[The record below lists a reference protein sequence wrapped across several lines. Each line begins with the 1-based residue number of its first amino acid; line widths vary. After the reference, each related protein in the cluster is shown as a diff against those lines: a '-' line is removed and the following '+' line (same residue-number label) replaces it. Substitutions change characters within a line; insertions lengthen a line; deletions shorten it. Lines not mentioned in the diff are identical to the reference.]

1 MKLIGIGDDIFAR
14 IGIRIGIESG
24 LVCIYFSVDQDKNN
38 EKFISELVLQEF
50 FVTGYI
56 LTGHVDNRAKRI
68 RPSQRSLEIEILSR
82 VQENR
87 IYCRRL
93 PISIGQKF
101 SIHQNKRINL
111 TENIHQ
117 K

>member
-50 FVTGYI
+50 RVSGYV
-56 LTGHVDNRAKRI
+56 LTPLIESSSESNLLSPLTYFNWSEI
-68 RPSQRSLEIEILSR
+68 FNPS
-82 VQENR
+82 N
-87 IYCRRL
+87 
-93 PISIGQKF
+93 
-101 SIHQNKRINL
+101 
-111 TENIHQ
+111 
-117 K
+117 